1 MAVQSAR
8 SADRPIRI
16 VALIVAAAILL
27 LHVAAVFAVL
37 DRPMHYDE
45 NEYLHA
51 SWLMAAG
58 KRIYVDFF
66 EDHPPH
72 LFVLLQAVMP
82 GGDPHTIDV
91 LDWTRRARLLS
102 ALFGTTAVAMVMLFA
117 WRATRDPAAAA
128 VAAAMLLSSPRV
140 WARGLSD
147 IRAEAPTLALFW
159 VGVVLLT
166 WSTEGRRSQALRAG
180 LGIGLLFF
188 VAVWNPKW
196 PLESAVMGIYFL
208 WYLGRLWNAGRPL
221 VAHALWPALVLA
233 VLAFVP
239 ILATARF
246 SDYILFIARL
256 KAGTAEAFANAE
268 WVKQSFARAPLWT
281 TIEPQFRWGW
291 VAGALV
297 LVVTALCVSSIRSVW
312 TSGERRFRL
321 IAVALTVAALLEIR
335 FLYPYPYVWA
345 QYLMLLATASAVL
358 YPVVFSAIGA
368 MVRSLAG
375 ERPAVKLVWIFVLA
389 ALSIGLTAIVALPML
404 EQRAGSLMWWL
415 CLLAILLAWTPTAL
429 AVLFAATNAETHGL
443 PMLSAACAMGAM
455 ALLGL
460 GPIVA
465 AGLRP
470 NAAWKGYWL
479 RQADLQAR
487 TGREGTVFISPPR
500 HPVAVFDAAY
510 YWYSFKE
517 AAPHAIRYRQEHP
530 ASTALPAFTFSDV
543 PPCRIAS
550 NVRFVE
556 AGSWAFD
563 FDGTCRCVET
573 AWRQRQLRPTEYV
586 AIFET
591 NADPRQPLSPRGM
604 EWAAG
609 TAPLWENLCSYRAT
623 FSDQRRFEA
632 LDARYGQ

>member
-1 MAVQSAR
+1 MQSAR

-16 VALIVAAAILL
+16 VALVVAAAILL

-72 LFVLLQAVMP
+72 LFVLLQGVMP

-91 LDWTRRARLLS
+91 LDWTRRARLVS
-102 ALFGTTAVAMVMLFA
+102 ALFGTLVVAMVMLFA
-117 WRATRDPAAAA
+117 WRATRDPAAVT

-159 VGVVLLT
+159 AGVVLLS
-166 WSTEGRRSQALRAG
+166 WSTEARRSQALRAG
-180 LGIGLLFF
+180 IGIGLMFF
-188 VAVWNPKW
+188 AAVWNPKW
-196 PLESAVMGIYFL
+196 PFESAVMGAYFL
-208 WYLGRLWNAGRPL
+208 WYLVRLWNARRPL
-221 VAHALWPALVLA
+221 VVHALWPALVLA
-233 VLAFVP
+233 MLAFVP
-239 ILATARF
+239 IMATARL
-246 SDYILFIARL
+246 SDFILFIVRL

-281 TIEPQFRWGW
+281 TIEPQFRWWW
-291 VAGALV
+291 VAGALATV
-297 LVVTALCVSSIRSVW
+297 AAASCIPAIRSAW
-312 TSGERRFRL
+312 TSGEQRFRL
-321 IAVALTVAALLEIR
+321 IAVALTAASLLEIR

-345 QYLMLLATASAVL
+345 QYLMLYATASAVL
-358 YPVVFSAIGA
+358 YPVAFSAIAA

-375 ERPAVKLVWIFVLA
+375 DRSVVKLVWIFVMA
-389 ALSIGLTAIVALPML
+389 ALSIGLTVIVALPLL
-404 EQRAGSLMWWL
+404 EQRASSLMWSL
-415 CLLAILLAWTPTAL
+415 CLLAILLAWVPTVL
-429 AVLFAATNAETHGL
+429 AVLFAATNAETDGL
-443 PMLSAACAMGAM
+443 PMLAAACGMGAM

-470 NAAWKGYWL
+470 NTAWKGYWS

-487 TGREGTVFISPPR
+487 TGRDGTVFISPPR

-517 AAPHAIRYRQEHP
+517 AAPHAIRYRQAHP
-530 ASTALPAFTFSDV
+530 ASTALPAFAFTDV
-543 PPCRIAS
+543 PPCTIGPK
-550 NVRFVE
+550 VRFVE

-563 FDGTCRCVET
+563 FDGTCRCVEA
-573 AWRQRQLRPTEYV
+573 AWRQRQLVPTEYV

-591 NADPRQPLSPRGM
+591 NADPRQPLAPRAM
-604 EWAAG
+604 QWAEG
-609 TAPLWENLCSYRAT
+609 TAPLWENLCSYGAT

-632 LDARYGQ
+632 LAVRYGQ